1 MERTVNDDHGK
12 NGRTAVIVGN
22 TTEAVA
28 SRFEMSIFMP
38 SFSIARNY
46 SWHPCAPSLT
56 SFTQPPFFFFFFF
69 WFDFFTLLFSQ

>member
-1 MERTVNDDHGK
+1 
-12 NGRTAVIVGN
+12 
-22 TTEAVA
+22 VA